1 MAQPTADRGRGGA
14 KGSSVSSAAPPPQQD
29 AYGGFNGERA
39 RLTLLRALEP
49 NVLQPPEATTEL
61 RAYFCTLALAVQ
73 SAGAAG
79 VGNAF

>member
-14 KGSSVSSAAPPPQQD
+14 KGSRTAPPPQQD